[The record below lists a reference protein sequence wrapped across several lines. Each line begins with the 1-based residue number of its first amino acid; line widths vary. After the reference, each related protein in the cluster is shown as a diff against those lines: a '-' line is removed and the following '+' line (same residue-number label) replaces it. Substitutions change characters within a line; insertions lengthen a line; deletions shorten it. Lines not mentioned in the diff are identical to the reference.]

1 MGRAAYD
8 TTGTPVMHDCQYSTI
23 CGSNFCGLT
32 QPRNGQP
39 TEVLL
44 VTGRKKNQAFRSAL
58 SLLREEASLCEA
70 QDLEKTHDEKENPQH
85 DQPKET

>member
-8 TTGTPVMHDCQYSTI
+8 TTGMHYCRCYHCANCDLGDQSINPSRY
-23 CGSNFCGLT
+23 
-32 QPRNGQP
+32 GQP

-44 VTGRKKNQAFRSAL
+44 VTGRKKNEAFRSAL

-70 QDLEKTHDEKENPQH
+70 KDLEKTHDEKENPQR